1 MCKLCAFFEGGMTY
15 DSLKIMPIDEF
26 FAVVDCANEISK
38 KREADMKRG
47 K

>member
-1 MCKLCAFFEGGMTY
+1 LFFEGGMTY
-15 DSLKIMPIDEF
+15 RELAEMPIDEF
-26 FAVVDCANEISK
+26 FAIVGCANEISK